1 MVGVQLESDNAGE
14 ATRDAV
20 NDKEDEVGKAPAKH
34 VGHGDGDWKKEGTD
48 SVGATETKDDSA
60 SPAVPAKATASTDI
74 LDPEPSAPQLVVTP
88 DTPALLSVEDEDS
101 KRIGQDG
108 ITGRTVEITQ

>member
-1 MVGVQLESDNAGE
+1 MQARPHEMRLMIRRMRWARLRLNMLGMEMVI
-14 ATRDAV
+14 
-20 NDKEDEVGKAPAKH
+20 
-34 VGHGDGDWKKEGTD
+34 KKEGTD